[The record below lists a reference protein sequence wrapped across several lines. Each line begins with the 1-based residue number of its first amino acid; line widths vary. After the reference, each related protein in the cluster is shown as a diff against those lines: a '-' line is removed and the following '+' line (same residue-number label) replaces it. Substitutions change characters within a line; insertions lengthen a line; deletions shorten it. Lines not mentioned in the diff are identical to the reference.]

1 MCNAAGTQ
9 FNSYNSFKFKTIVL
23 IQNNDFE
30 KSGDRYRTHRTVVI
44 RTEIIILNSR
54 IFGLVTNT
62 SKQYREG
69 AIYDVVDGNCF
80 KSNPLFKVHTNVLQ
94 LILYHDEV
102 EVFNPMGS
110 HIGKY
115 KISWCY
121 YTLANIDPKF
131 RSKLCA
137 IRLLAIVKAKYVA
150 K

>member
-1 MCNAAGTQ
+1 MLSQ
-9 FNSYNSFKFKTIVL
+9 FNIYLVQISFFYNQGAKRQVCDR
-23 IQNNDFE
+23 NDTMV
-30 KSGDRYRTHRTVVI
+30 YI
-44 RTEIIILNSR
+44 PILQSIEQLLSNSR

-80 KSNPLFKVHTNVLQ
+80 KSNPLFKVHINVLQ